1 LCTTTHGGN
10 AGLKPAPA
18 GGEIHGEFDIFA
30 DALFY
35 DSAKEPGERTKNL
48 FAQDFECAA
57 A

>member
-1 LCTTTHGGN
+1 
-10 AGLKPAPA
+10 LKPAPA